1 MRPMLD
7 RFDRRCV
14 PLAIATVVVLVML
27 FSPGSTVPSGP
38 ENSDK
43 ITHALMFAAL
53 ALTSRY
59 ARIGVGWTA
68 AWLLTFAAVSEV
80 LQGTLPIQRSCSVWD
95 AAADAVGIVV
105 GLVAARVLA
114 RPLRIPV

>member
-1 MRPMLD
+1 MRS
-7 RFDRRCV
+7 RFDKRYM
-14 PLAIATVVVLVML
+14 PLAVATVVVLVML

-53 ALTSRY
+53 ALTARY
-59 ARIGVGWTA
+59 ARIGAAWTA
-68 AWLLTFAAVSEV
+68 LSLLVFAAVSEV
-80 LQGTLPIQRSCSVWD
+80 LQGALPIQRSCSIWD
-95 AAADAVGIVV
+95 AAADAVGIVI

>member
-1 MRPMLD
+1 MLD

-14 PLAIATVVVLVML
+14 PLAIATMVVLVML

-68 AWLLTFAAVSEV
+68 TWLLTFAAVSEV
-80 LQGTLPIQRSCSVWD
+80 LQGALPIQRSCSVWD
-95 AAADAVGIVV
+95 AAADTVGIVV

>member
-1 MRPMLD
+1 MID
-7 RFDRRCV
+7 RFDRRFV
-14 PLAIATVVVLVML
+14 PLAIATVIVLVML

-43 ITHALMFAAL
+43 LTHALMFTAL

-59 ARIGVGWTA
+59 ARIGAAWTA
-68 AWLLTFAAVSEV
+68 GWLLAFAAISEV
-80 LQGTLPIQRSCSVWD
+80 LQGSLPIQRSGSVWD
-95 AAADAVGIVV
+95 AAADAVGIVI
-105 GLVAARVLA
+105 GLVLARVLA